1 MEILELKKTITD
13 IKISVDVLNDKKKT
27 KDKKSEMKD
36 RTLEITQLEKQK
48 RETKNSIKVL

>member
-1 MEILELKKTITD
+1 MEILELKNTITD
-13 IKISVDVLNDKKKT
+13 IKISVDVLN
-27 KDKKSEMKD
+27 DKKSEMKD